1 MASIEKAQKII
12 FELLKDLEEDTLNI
26 LRNSPVALRIMRVSD
41 KRIIFANPRYM
52 DMFEVKEEDLQTLT
66 PVRVYQSPKTF
77 EALSQRL
84 NNQENIVD
92 EVLAMQT
99 LTGIPLQVMGSF
111 HHLRYMDQEVVLAW
125 FYDISAAHRAKEMAE
140 EAAKIKSDFLANM
153 SHEIRTPM
161 NGIIG
166 MTNLALKTEL
176 SPKQEDYLKKIKQAS
191 SHLLGVINDILDF
204 SKIEAGKLAIEEVKF
219 NIDDM
224 LNNVSNIINQK
235 CAEKNLELLFKI
247 TNKVPSQVIG
257 DPLRL
262 TQILINYANNAIKFT
277 DKGEIIIALDLEEEL
292 DNGFFVKFSV
302 TDTGIGLKEEQR
314 NKLFQAFQQADTSTS
329 RKYGGTGLGLSISR
343 QLAEL
348 MHGSV
353 GVESEYGKGST
364 FWFTVKLIK
373 DTSGK
378 KRVLLKKDLESKR
391 VLVVDD
397 NDAAVEIMTEML
409 KEMSMQVESANSGE
423 RALELILEA
432 DNKTPFDIIV
442 TDWHMPPGMNGI
454 ELVKSI
460 NQFKLKKPP
469 SSILFS
475 NVSQDELSNEA
486 KKQGIEHILTKPV
499 NASVLFEVILSI
511 FNLDTTTSSKI
522 DRVEVAPKSRIS
534 LEKIKGSKILV
545 AEDNL
550 LNQQIAQEL
559 LTDEGFKVT
568 IANNGKEAVDLVNN
582 EDFDVVLMDMQ
593 MPEMDGL
600 EATMKIRETFAS
612 DTLPILAMTAN
623 ASEEDRDKCLKAGMD
638 AHITKPIDPEVLM
651 SELCKWITPKDIDA
665 KVQEPPKKAQSN
677 NNSIVAIEGI
687 DIKAALRVVAG
698 KQSLLNKMLTT
709 FVADQ
714 SQATDA
720 IKDALQNKDN
730 ELAKRLAHTLK
741 GTAASIGAMQL
752 QEIAAKIEGYFTKP
766 YDDEVFNN
774 DLHFCEIELTN
785 VTKNIS
791 LALSDINK
799 DTDNNVAKPLNLES
813 VKVTVDKLSEYLENN
828 DTEANQLLDT
838 FQHDLSCLFGEEV
851 FSLIKDSIENFDYDT
866 AATMVKKNIAW

>member
-1 MASIEKAQKII
+1 MASIEKAQKLI
-12 FELLKDLEEDTLNI
+12 FELLKDIEEDTLNI
-26 LRNSPVALRIMRVSD
+26 LRNSPVALRIMRISD
-41 KRIIFANPRYM
+41 KHIIFANPRYM
-52 DMFEVKEEDLQTLT
+52 DMFEVKDEDLQTLT
-66 PVRVYQSPKTF
+66 PVRVYQEPKTF

-84 NNQENIVD
+84 SNQENIVD

-99 LTGIPLQVMGSF
+99 LSGTPLQVMGSF
-111 HHLRYMDQEVVLAW
+111 HHLRYMEQEVVLAW

-166 MTNLALKTEL
+166 MTNLAMKTEL

-224 LNNVSNIINQK
+224 LDNVSNIINQK
-235 CAEKNLELLFKI
+235 CAEKNLELLFKV
-247 TNKVPSQVIG
+247 TNKIPSQVIG
-257 DPLRL
+257 DPLRI

-277 DKGEIIIALDLEEEL
+277 DEGEVILALDLEEEL
-292 DNGFFVKFSV
+292 DDGFFVKFSV

-314 NKLFQAFQQADTSTS
+314 NKLFKSFQQADTSTS
-329 RKYGGTGLGLSISR
+329 RKYGGTGLGLSISK

-364 FWFTVKLIK
+364 FWFTAKLIK
-373 DTSGK
+373 DTSSK
-378 KRVLLKKDLESKR
+378 KRVLLKQDLETKR

-397 NDAAVEIMTEML
+397 NDAALEIMTEML
-409 KEMSMQVESANSGE
+409 KAMSMQVESANSGE
-423 RALELILEA
+423 RALELILNA
-432 DNKTPFDIIV
+432 DKKTPFDIIV

-460 NQFKLKKPP
+460 NQFKLKKTP
-469 SSILFS
+469 SNILFS

-486 KKQGIEHILTKPV
+486 EKHGIEHILTKPV

-511 FNLDTTTSSKI
+511 FNLDITTNNKI
-522 DRVEVAPKSRIS
+522 DEVEEAPKSQIS
-534 LEKIKGSKILV
+534 LEKIKGSKILL

-550 LNQQIAQEL
+550 LNQEIAQEL

-568 IANNGKEAVDLVNN
+568 IANNGKEAVNLVNDEN
-582 EDFDVVLMDMQ
+582 FDVVLMDMQ

-623 ASEEDRDKCLKAGMD
+623 AGEEDRERCLKAGMD

-651 SELCKWITPKDIDA
+651 SELCKWIAQKDVDEKLQKPTK
-665 KVQEPPKKAQSN
+665 KVQSN
-677 NNSIVAIEGI
+677 NSIGAIDGI
-687 DIKAALRVVAG
+687 DIEAALRVVAG

-720 IKDALQNKDN
+720 IKGALQNKDN

-741 GTAASIGAMQL
+741 GTSASIGAIKL
-752 QEIAAKIEGYFTKP
+752 QEIAAKIESYFTKP

-774 DLHFCEIELTN
+774 DLHLCEIELAN
-785 VTKNIS
+785 VVKNVS

-799 DTDNNVAKPLNLES
+799 DTDNNVAKSLNLES

-828 DTEANQLLDT
+828 DTEANHLLDS
-838 FQHDLSCLFGEEV
+838 FQQDLISLFGEEI

-866 AATMVKKNIAW
+866 AATTIKKNITW

>member
-1 MASIEKAQKII
+1 MASIEKAQKLI
-12 FELLKDLEEDTLNI
+12 FELLKDIEEDTLNI

-41 KRIIFANPRYM
+41 KHIIFANPRYM
-52 DMFEVKEEDLQTLT
+52 DMFEVKDEDLQTLT
-66 PVRVYQSPKTF
+66 PVRVYQDPKTF

-84 NNQENIVD
+84 SNQENIVD

-99 LTGIPLQVMGSF
+99 LTGTPLQVMGSF
-111 HHLRYMDQEVVLAW
+111 HHLRYMEQEVVLAW

-166 MTNLALKTEL
+166 MTNLAMKTEL

-224 LNNVSNIINQK
+224 LDNVSNIINQK

-247 TNKVPSQVIG
+247 TNKIPSQVIG
-257 DPLRL
+257 DPLRI

-277 DKGEIIIALDLEEEL
+277 DEGEVILALDLEEEL
-292 DNGFFVKFSV
+292 DDGFFVKFSV

-314 NKLFQAFQQADTSTS
+314 NKLFKSFQQADTSTS
-329 RKYGGTGLGLSISR
+329 RKYGGTGLGLSISK

-353 GVESEYGKGST
+353 GVESKYGKGST
-364 FWFTVKLIK
+364 FWFTAKLIK
-373 DTSGK
+373 DTSSK
-378 KRVLLKKDLESKR
+378 KRVLLKQDLETKR

-397 NDAAVEIMTEML
+397 NDAALEIMTEML
-409 KEMSMQVESANSGE
+409 KAMSMQVESANSGE
-423 RALELILEA
+423 RALELILNA
-432 DNKTPFDIIV
+432 DKKTPFDIIV

-454 ELVKSI
+454 ELVKSV
-460 NQFKLKKPP
+460 NQFKLKKTP
-469 SSILFS
+469 SNILFS

-486 KKQGIEHILTKPV
+486 EKHGIEHILTKPV

-511 FNLDTTTSSKI
+511 FNLDITTNNKI
-522 DRVEVAPKSRIS
+522 DEVEEAPKSQIS
-534 LEKIKGSKILV
+534 LEKIKGSKILL

-550 LNQQIAQEL
+550 LNQEIAQEL

-568 IANNGKEAVDLVNN
+568 IANNGKEAVNLVNDEN
-582 EDFDVVLMDMQ
+582 FDVVLMDMQ

-600 EATMKIRETFAS
+600 EATMKIREAFAS

-623 ASEEDRDKCLKAGMD
+623 AGEEDRERCLKAGMD

-651 SELCKWITPKDIDA
+651 SELCKWIAQKDVDE
-665 KVQEPPKKAQSN
+665 KLQEPTKKVQSN
-677 NNSIVAIEGI
+677 NSIGAIDGI
-687 DIKAALRVVAG
+687 DIEAALRVVAG

-720 IKDALQNKDN
+720 IKGALQNKDN

-741 GTAASIGAMQL
+741 GTSASIGAIKL

-774 DLHFCEIELTN
+774 DLHLCEIELAN
-785 VTKNIS
+785 VVKNVS

-799 DTDNNVAKPLNLES
+799 DTDNNVAKSLNLES

-828 DTEANQLLDT
+828 DTEANHLLDS
-838 FQHDLSCLFGEEV
+838 FQQDLISLFGEEI

-866 AATMVKKNIAW
+866 AATTIKKNITW

>member
-432 DNKTPFDIIV
+432 DNKMPFDIIV

-866 AATMVKKNIAW
+866 AATMVKKNISW

>member
-41 KRIIFANPRYM
+41 KQIIFANPRYIN
-52 DMFEVKEEDLQTLT
+52 MFEVKEEDLQTLT

-84 NNQENIVD
+84 SNQENIVD

-99 LTGIPLQVMGSF
+99 LTGTPLQVMGSF

-277 DKGEIIIALDLEEEL
+277 DKGEVIIALDLEEEL

-460 NQFKLKKPP
+460 NHFKLKKPP

-511 FNLDTTTSSKI
+511 FNLDTTTSGEI
-522 DRVEVAPKSRIS
+522 DRVEVAPKSQIS

-651 SELCKWITPKDIDA
+651 SELCKWITPKDIDE

-677 NNSIVAIEGI
+677 NAIVAIDGI

-785 VTKNIS
+785 VIKNIS

-866 AATMVKKNIAW
+866 AATMVKKNISW

>member
-1 MASIEKAQKII
+1 MDSIEKAHKLI
-12 FELLKDLEEDTLNI
+12 FELLKDIEEDTLNI
-26 LRNSPVALRIMRVSD
+26 LRNSPVALRIMRISD
-41 KRIIFANPRYM
+41 KHIIFANPRYM
-52 DMFEVKEEDLQTLT
+52 DMFEVKDEDLQTLT
-66 PVRVYQSPKTF
+66 PVRVYQEPKTF

-84 NNQENIVD
+84 SNQENIVD

-99 LTGIPLQVMGSF
+99 LSGTPLQVMGSF
-111 HHLRYMDQEVVLAW
+111 HHLRYMEQEVILAW

-166 MTNLALKTEL
+166 MTNLAMKTEL

-224 LNNVSNIINQK
+224 LENVSNIINQK
-235 CAEKNLELLFKI
+235 CAEKNLELLFKV
-247 TNKVPSQVIG
+247 TNKIPSQVIG
-257 DPLRL
+257 DPLRI

-277 DKGEIIIALDLEEEL
+277 DEGEVILALDLEEEL
-292 DNGFFVKFSV
+292 DDGFFVKFSV

-314 NKLFQAFQQADTSTS
+314 NKLFKSFQQADTSTS
-329 RKYGGTGLGLSISR
+329 RKYGGTGLGLSISK

-364 FWFTVKLIK
+364 FWFTAKLIK
-373 DTSGK
+373 DTSSK
-378 KRVLLKKDLESKR
+378 KRVLLKQDLETKR

-397 NDAAVEIMTEML
+397 NDAALEIMTEML
-409 KEMSMQVESANSGE
+409 KAMSMQVESANSGE
-423 RALELILEA
+423 RALELILNA
-432 DNKTPFDIIV
+432 DKKTPFDIIV

-460 NQFKLKKPP
+460 NQFKLKKTP
-469 SSILFS
+469 SNILFS

-486 KKQGIEHILTKPV
+486 EKHGIEHILTNPV
-499 NASVLFEVILSI
+499 KAYVLFEVRLSI
-511 FNLDTTTSSKI
+511 FNLDITTNNKI
-522 DRVEVAPKSRIS
+522 DEVEEAPKSQIS
-534 LEKIKGSKILV
+534 LEKIKGSKILL

-550 LNQQIAQEL
+550 LNQEIAQEL

-568 IANNGKEAVDLVNN
+568 IANNGKEAVNLVNDEN
-582 EDFDVVLMDMQ
+582 FDVVLMDMQ

-623 ASEEDRDKCLKAGMD
+623 AGEEDRERCLKAGMD

-651 SELCKWITPKDIDA
+651 SELCKWIAQKDVDE
-665 KVQEPPKKAQSN
+665 KLQEPTKKVQSN
-677 NNSIVAIEGI
+677 NSIGAIDGI
-687 DIKAALRVVAG
+687 DIEAALRVVAG

-720 IKDALQNKDN
+720 IKGALQNKDN

-741 GTAASIGAMQL
+741 GTSASIGAMKL

-774 DLHFCEIELTN
+774 DLHLCEIELAN
-785 VTKNIS
+785 VVKNVS

-799 DTDNNVAKPLNLES
+799 DTDNNVAKSLNLES

-828 DTEANQLLDT
+828 DTEANHLLDS
-838 FQHDLSCLFGEEV
+838 FQQDLISLFGEEI

-866 AATMVKKNIAW
+866 AATTIKKNITW

>member
-41 KRIIFANPRYM
+41 KQIIFANPRYM
-52 DMFEVKEEDLQTLT
+52 NMFEVKEEDLQTLT

-84 NNQENIVD
+84 SNQENIVD

-99 LTGIPLQVMGSF
+99 LTGTPLQVMGSF

-277 DKGEIIIALDLEEEL
+277 DKGEVIIALDLEEEL

-460 NQFKLKKPP
+460 NHFKLKKPP

-511 FNLDTTTSSKI
+511 FNLDTTTSGEI

-651 SELCKWITPKDIDA
+651 SELCKWITPKDINE

-677 NNSIVAIEGI
+677 NAIVAIDGI

-785 VTKNIS
+785 VIKNIS

-866 AATMVKKNIAW
+866 AATMVKKNISW

>member
-1 MASIEKAQKII
+1 MASIEKAQKLI
-12 FELLKDLEEDTLNI
+12 FELLKDIEEDTLNI
-26 LRNSPVALRIMRVSD
+26 LRNSPVALRIMRISD
-41 KRIIFANPRYM
+41 KHIIFANPRYM
-52 DMFEVKEEDLQTLT
+52 DMFEVKDEDLQTLT
-66 PVRVYQSPKTF
+66 PVRVYQDPKTF

-84 NNQENIVD
+84 SNQENIVD

-99 LTGIPLQVMGSF
+99 LSGTPLQVMGSF
-111 HHLRYMDQEVVLAW
+111 HHLRYMEQEVVLAW

-166 MTNLALKTEL
+166 MTNLAMKTEL

-224 LNNVSNIINQK
+224 LDNVSNIINQK
-235 CAEKNLELLFKI
+235 CAEKNLELLFKV
-247 TNKVPSQVIG
+247 TNKIPSQVIG
-257 DPLRL
+257 DPLRI

-277 DKGEIIIALDLEEEL
+277 DEGEVILALDLEEEL
-292 DNGFFVKFSV
+292 DDGFFVKFSV

-314 NKLFQAFQQADTSTS
+314 NKLFKSFQQADTSTS
-329 RKYGGTGLGLSISR
+329 RKYGGTGLGLSISK

-364 FWFTVKLIK
+364 FWFTAKLIK
-373 DTSGK
+373 DTSSK
-378 KRVLLKKDLESKR
+378 KRVLLKQDLETKR

-397 NDAAVEIMTEML
+397 NDAALESMTEML
-409 KEMSMQVESANSGE
+409 KAMSMQVESANSGE
-423 RALELILEA
+423 RALELILNA
-432 DNKTPFDIIV
+432 DKKTPFDIIV

-460 NQFKLKKPP
+460 NQFKLKKTP
-469 SSILFS
+469 SNILFS

-486 KKQGIEHILTKPV
+486 EKHGIEHILTKPV

-511 FNLDTTTSSKI
+511 FNLDITTNNKI
-522 DRVEVAPKSRIS
+522 DEVEEAPKSQIS
-534 LEKIKGSKILV
+534 LEKIKGSKILL

-550 LNQQIAQEL
+550 LNQEIAQEL

-568 IANNGKEAVDLVNN
+568 IANNGKEAVNLVNDEN
-582 EDFDVVLMDMQ
+582 FDVVLMDMQ

-623 ASEEDRDKCLKAGMD
+623 AGEEDRERCLKAGMD

-651 SELCKWITPKDIDA
+651 SELCKWIAQKDVDEKLQKPTK
-665 KVQEPPKKAQSN
+665 KVQSN
-677 NNSIVAIEGI
+677 NSIGAIDGI
-687 DIKAALRVVAG
+687 DIEAALRVVAG

-720 IKDALQNKDN
+720 IKGALQNKDN

-741 GTAASIGAMQL
+741 GTSASIGAIKL
-752 QEIAAKIEGYFTKP
+752 QEIAAKIESYFTKP

-774 DLHFCEIELTN
+774 DLHLCEIELAN
-785 VTKNIS
+785 VVKNVS

-799 DTDNNVAKPLNLES
+799 DTDNNVAKSLNLES

-828 DTEANQLLDT
+828 DTEANHLLDS
-838 FQHDLSCLFGEEV
+838 FQQDLISLFGEEI

-866 AATMVKKNIAW
+866 AATTIKKNITW

>member
-1 MASIEKAQKII
+1 MPSIEQAQKVI

-41 KRIIFANPRYM
+41 KQIIFANPRYM
-52 DMFEVKEEDLQTLT
+52 NMFEVKEEDLQTLT

-84 NNQENIVD
+84 SNQENIVD

-99 LTGIPLQVMGSF
+99 LTGTPLQVMGSF

-277 DKGEIIIALDLEEEL
+277 DKGEVIIALDLEEEL
-292 DNGFFVKFSV
+292 DNGFLVKFSV

-460 NQFKLKKPP
+460 NHFKLKKPP

-511 FNLDTTTSSKI
+511 FNLDTTTSGEI

-612 DTLPILAMTAN
+612 DTLPILAMTEN

-651 SELCKWITPKDIDA
+651 SELCKWITPKDIDE

-677 NNSIVAIEGI
+677 NAIVAIDGI

-785 VTKNIS
+785 VIKNIS

-866 AATMVKKNIAW
+866 AATMVKKNISW

>member
-1 MASIEKAQKII
+1 MASIEKAQKLI
-12 FELLKDLEEDTLNI
+12 FELLKDIEEDTLNI
-26 LRNSPVALRIMRVSD
+26 LRNSPVALRIMRISD
-41 KRIIFANPRYM
+41 KHIIFANPRYM
-52 DMFEVKEEDLQTLT
+52 DMFEVKDEDLQTLT
-66 PVRVYQSPKTF
+66 PVRVYQDPKTF

-84 NNQENIVD
+84 SNQENIVD

-99 LTGIPLQVMGSF
+99 LSGTPLQVMGSF
-111 HHLRYMDQEVVLAW
+111 HHLRYMEQEVVLAW

-166 MTNLALKTEL
+166 MTNLAMKTEL

-224 LNNVSNIINQK
+224 LDNVSNIINQK
-235 CAEKNLELLFKI
+235 CAEKNLELLFKV
-247 TNKVPSQVIG
+247 TNKIPSQVIG
-257 DPLRL
+257 DPLRI

-277 DKGEIIIALDLEEEL
+277 DEGEVILALDLEEEL
-292 DNGFFVKFSV
+292 DDGFFVKFSV

-314 NKLFQAFQQADTSTS
+314 NKLFKSFQQADTSTS
-329 RKYGGTGLGLSISR
+329 RKYGGTGLGLSISK

-364 FWFTVKLIK
+364 FWFTAKLIK
-373 DTSGK
+373 DTSSK
-378 KRVLLKKDLESKR
+378 KRVLLKQDLETKR

-397 NDAAVEIMTEML
+397 NDAALEIMTEML
-409 KEMSMQVESANSGE
+409 KAMSMQVESANSGE
-423 RALELILEA
+423 RALELILNA
-432 DNKTPFDIIV
+432 DKKTPFDIIV

-460 NQFKLKKPP
+460 NQFKLKKTP
-469 SSILFS
+469 SNILFS

-486 KKQGIEHILTKPV
+486 EKHGIEHILTKPV

-511 FNLDTTTSSKI
+511 FNLDITTNNKV
-522 DRVEVAPKSRIS
+522 DEVEEAPKSQIS
-534 LEKIKGSKILV
+534 LEKIKGSKILL

-550 LNQQIAQEL
+550 LNQEIAQEL

-568 IANNGKEAVDLVNN
+568 IANNGKEAVNLVNDEN
-582 EDFDVVLMDMQ
+582 FDVVLMDMQ

-623 ASEEDRDKCLKAGMD
+623 AGEEDRERCLKAGMD

-651 SELCKWITPKDIDA
+651 SELCKWIAQKDVDE
-665 KVQEPPKKAQSN
+665 KLQEPTKKVQSN
-677 NNSIVAIEGI
+677 NSIGAIDGI
-687 DIKAALRVVAG
+687 DIEAALRVVAG

-720 IKDALQNKDN
+720 IKGALQNKDN

-741 GTAASIGAMQL
+741 GTSASIGAIKL
-752 QEIAAKIEGYFTKP
+752 QEIAAKIESYFTKP

-774 DLHFCEIELTN
+774 DLHLCEIELAN
-785 VTKNIS
+785 VVKNVS

-799 DTDNNVAKPLNLES
+799 DTDNNVAKSLNLES

-828 DTEANQLLDT
+828 DTEANHLLDS
-838 FQHDLSCLFGEEV
+838 FQQDLISLFGEEI

-866 AATMVKKNIAW
+866 AATTIKKNITW

>member
-41 KRIIFANPRYM
+41 KQIIFANPRYM
-52 DMFEVKEEDLQTLT
+52 NMFEVKEEDLKTLT

-84 NNQENIVD
+84 SNQENIVD

-99 LTGIPLQVMGSF
+99 LTGTPLQVMGSF

-277 DKGEIIIALDLEEEL
+277 DKGEVIIALDLEEEL

-460 NQFKLKKPP
+460 NHFKLKKPP

-511 FNLDTTTSSKI
+511 FNLDTTTSGEI

-651 SELCKWITPKDIDA
+651 SELCKWITPKDIDE

-677 NNSIVAIEGI
+677 NAIVAIDGI

-785 VTKNIS
+785 VIKNIS

-866 AATMVKKNIAW
+866 AATMVKKNISW

>member
-1 MASIEKAQKII
+1 MPSIEQAQKVI

-41 KRIIFANPRYM
+41 KQIIFANPRYM
-52 DMFEVKEEDLQTLT
+52 NMFEVKEEDLQTLT

-84 NNQENIVD
+84 SNQENIVD

-99 LTGIPLQVMGSF
+99 LTGTPLQVMGSF

-277 DKGEIIIALDLEEEL
+277 DKGEVIIALDLEEEL

-460 NQFKLKKPP
+460 NHFKLKKPP

-511 FNLDTTTSSKI
+511 FNLDTTTSGEI
-522 DRVEVAPKSRIS
+522 DRVEVAPKSQIS

-651 SELCKWITPKDIDA
+651 SELCKWITPKDIDE

-677 NNSIVAIEGI
+677 NAIVAIDGI

-785 VTKNIS
+785 VIKNIS

-866 AATMVKKNIAW
+866 AATMVKKNISW

>member
-1 MASIEKAQKII
+1 MASIEKAQKLI
-12 FELLKDLEEDTLNI
+12 FELLKDIEEDTLNI
-26 LRNSPVALRIMRVSD
+26 LRNSPVALRIMRISD
-41 KRIIFANPRYM
+41 KHIIFANPRYM
-52 DMFEVKEEDLQTLT
+52 DMFEVKDEDLQTLT
-66 PVRVYQSPKTF
+66 PVRVYQDPKTF

-84 NNQENIVD
+84 SNQENIVD

-99 LTGIPLQVMGSF
+99 LSGTPLQVMGSF
-111 HHLRYMDQEVVLAW
+111 HHLRYMEQEVVLAW

-166 MTNLALKTEL
+166 MTNLAMKTEL

-224 LNNVSNIINQK
+224 LDNVSNIINQK
-235 CAEKNLELLFKI
+235 CAEKNLELLFKV
-247 TNKVPSQVIG
+247 TNKIPSQVIG
-257 DPLRL
+257 DPLRI

-277 DKGEIIIALDLEEEL
+277 DEGEVILALDLEEEL
-292 DNGFFVKFSV
+292 DDGFFVKFSV

-314 NKLFQAFQQADTSTS
+314 NKLFKSFQQADTSTS
-329 RKYGGTGLGLSISR
+329 RKYGGTGLGLSISK

-364 FWFTVKLIK
+364 FWFTAKLIK
-373 DTSGK
+373 DTSSK
-378 KRVLLKKDLESKR
+378 KRVLLKQDLETKR

-397 NDAAVEIMTEML
+397 NDAALEIMTEML
-409 KEMSMQVESANSGE
+409 KAMSMQVESANSGE
-423 RALELILEA
+423 RALELILNA
-432 DNKTPFDIIV
+432 DKKTPFDIIV

-454 ELVKSI
+454 ELVKSV
-460 NQFKLKKPP
+460 NQFKLKKTP
-469 SSILFS
+469 SNILFS

-486 KKQGIEHILTKPV
+486 EKHGIEHILTKPV

-511 FNLDTTTSSKI
+511 FNLDITTNNKI
-522 DRVEVAPKSRIS
+522 DEVEEAPKSQIS
-534 LEKIKGSKILV
+534 LEKIKGSKILL

-550 LNQQIAQEL
+550 LNQEIAQEL

-568 IANNGKEAVDLVNN
+568 IANNGKEAVNLVNDEN
-582 EDFDVVLMDMQ
+582 FDVVLMDMQ

-623 ASEEDRDKCLKAGMD
+623 AGEEDRERCLKAGMD

-651 SELCKWITPKDIDA
+651 SELCKWIAQKDVDEKLQKPTK
-665 KVQEPPKKAQSN
+665 KVQSN
-677 NNSIVAIEGI
+677 NSIGAIDGI
-687 DIKAALRVVAG
+687 DIEAALRVVAG

-720 IKDALQNKDN
+720 IKGALQYKDN

-741 GTAASIGAMQL
+741 GTSASIGAMKL

-774 DLHFCEIELTN
+774 DLHLCETELAN
-785 VTKNIS
+785 VVKNVS

-799 DTDNNVAKPLNLES
+799 DTDNNVAKSLNLES

-828 DTEANQLLDT
+828 DTEANHLLDS
-838 FQHDLSCLFGEEV
+838 FQQDLISLFGEEI

-866 AATMVKKNIAW
+866 AATTIKKNITW

>member
-41 KRIIFANPRYM
+41 KQIIFANPRYM
-52 DMFEVKEEDLQTLT
+52 NMFEVKEEDLQTLT

-84 NNQENIVD
+84 SNQENIVD

-99 LTGIPLQVMGSF
+99 LTGTPLQVMGSF

-277 DKGEIIIALDLEEEL
+277 DKGEVIIALDLEEEL

-460 NQFKLKKPP
+460 NHFKLKKPP

-511 FNLDTTTSSKI
+511 FNLDTTTSGEI

-651 SELCKWITPKDIDA
+651 SELCKWITPKDIDE

-677 NNSIVAIEGI
+677 NAIVAIDGI

-741 GTAASIGAMQL
+741 GTAASIGAIQL

-785 VTKNIS
+785 VIKNIS

-866 AATMVKKNIAW
+866 AATMVKKNISW

>member
-41 KRIIFANPRYM
+41 KQIIFANPRYM
-52 DMFEVKEEDLQTLT
+52 NMFEVKEEDLQTLT

-84 NNQENIVD
+84 SNQENIVD

-99 LTGIPLQVMGSF
+99 LTGTPLQVMGSF

-277 DKGEIIIALDLEEEL
+277 DKGEVIIALDLEEEL

-460 NQFKLKKPP
+460 NHFKLKKPP

-511 FNLDTTTSSKI
+511 FNLDTTTSGEI

-651 SELCKWITPKDIDA
+651 SELCKWITPKDIDE

-677 NNSIVAIEGI
+677 NAIVAIDGI

-785 VTKNIS
+785 VIKNIS

-866 AATMVKKNIAW
+866 AATMVKKNISW

>member
-41 KRIIFANPRYM
+41 KHIIFANPRYM
-52 DMFEVKEEDLQTLT
+52 NMFEVKEEDLQTLT

-84 NNQENIVD
+84 SNQENIVD

-99 LTGIPLQVMGSF
+99 LTGTPLQVMGSF

-277 DKGEIIIALDLEEEL
+277 DKGEVIIALDLEEEL

-460 NQFKLKKPP
+460 NHFKLKKPP

-511 FNLDTTTSSKI
+511 FNLDTTTSGEI

-651 SELCKWITPKDIDA
+651 SELCKWITPKDIDE

-677 NNSIVAIEGI
+677 NAIVAIDGI

-785 VTKNIS
+785 VIKNIS

-866 AATMVKKNIAW
+866 AATMVKKNISW

>member
-1 MASIEKAQKII
+1 MASIEKAQKLI
-12 FELLKDLEEDTLNI
+12 FELLKDIEEDTLNI
-26 LRNSPVALRIMRVSD
+26 LRNSPVALRIMRISD
-41 KRIIFANPRYM
+41 KHIIFANPRYM
-52 DMFEVKEEDLQTLT
+52 DMFEVKDEDLQTLT
-66 PVRVYQSPKTF
+66 PVRVYQDPKTF

-84 NNQENIVD
+84 SNQENIVD

-99 LTGIPLQVMGSF
+99 LSGTPLQVMGSF
-111 HHLRYMDQEVVLAW
+111 HHLRYMEQEVVLAW

-166 MTNLALKTEL
+166 MTNLAMKTEL

-224 LNNVSNIINQK
+224 LENVSNIINQK
-235 CAEKNLELLFKI
+235 CAEKNLELLFKV
-247 TNKVPSQVIG
+247 TNKIPSQVIG
-257 DPLRL
+257 DPLRI

-277 DKGEIIIALDLEEEL
+277 DEGEVILALDLEEEL
-292 DNGFFVKFSV
+292 DDGFFVKFSV

-314 NKLFQAFQQADTSTS
+314 NKLFKSFQQADTSTS
-329 RKYGGTGLGLSISR
+329 RKYGGTGLGLSISK

-364 FWFTVKLIK
+364 FWLTAKLIK
-373 DTSGK
+373 DTSSK
-378 KRVLLKKDLESKR
+378 KRALLKKDLETKR

-397 NDAAVEIMTEML
+397 NDAALEIMTEML
-409 KEMSMQVESANSGE
+409 KAMSMQVESANSGE
-423 RALELILEA
+423 RALELILNA
-432 DNKTPFDIIV
+432 DKKTPFDIIV

-454 ELVKSI
+454 ELIKSV
-460 NQFKLKKPP
+460 NQFKLKKTP
-469 SSILFS
+469 SNILFS

-486 KKQGIEHILTKPV
+486 EKHGIEHILTKPV

-511 FNLDTTTSSKI
+511 FNLDITTNNKI
-522 DRVEVAPKSRIS
+522 DEVEEAPKSQIS
-534 LEKIKGSKILV
+534 LEKIKGSKILL

-550 LNQQIAQEL
+550 LNQEIAQEL

-568 IANNGKEAVDLVNN
+568 IANNGKEAVNLVNDEN
-582 EDFDVVLMDMQ
+582 FDVVLMDMQ

-623 ASEEDRDKCLKAGMD
+623 AGEEDRERCLKAGMD

-651 SELCKWITPKDIDA
+651 SELCKWIAQKDVDE
-665 KVQEPPKKAQSN
+665 KLQEPTKKVQSN
-677 NNSIVAIEGI
+677 NSIGAIDGI
-687 DIKAALRVVAG
+687 DIEAALRVVAG

-720 IKDALQNKDN
+720 IKGALQNKDN

-741 GTAASIGAMQL
+741 GTSASIGAMKL

-774 DLHFCEIELTN
+774 DLHLCEIELAN
-785 VTKNIS
+785 VVKNVS

-799 DTDNNVAKPLNLES
+799 DTDNNVAKSLNLES

-828 DTEANQLLDT
+828 DTEANHLLDS
-838 FQHDLSCLFGEEV
+838 FQQDLISLFGEEI

-866 AATMVKKNIAW
+866 AATTIKKNITW

>member
-1 MASIEKAQKII
+1 MPSIEQAQKVI

-41 KRIIFANPRYM
+41 KQIIFANPRYM
-52 DMFEVKEEDLQTLT
+52 NMFEVKEEDLQTLT

-84 NNQENIVD
+84 SNQENIVD

-99 LTGIPLQVMGSF
+99 LTGTPLQVMGSF

-277 DKGEIIIALDLEEEL
+277 DKGEVIIALDLEEEL

-348 MHGSV
+348 MHGNV

-432 DNKTPFDIIV
+432 DKKTPFDIVV

-454 ELVKSI
+454 ELIKSVH
-460 NQFKLKKPP
+460 QFKLKIPP

-511 FNLDTTTSSKI
+511 FNLDTTTSSKV
-522 DRVEVAPKSRIS
+522 DKVEEAPKSLIS
-534 LEKIKGSKILV
+534 LEKIKGSKILL

-550 LNQQIAQEL
+550 LNQEIAQEL

-651 SELCKWITPKDIDA
+651 SELCKWITPKDIDE

-677 NNSIVAIEGI
+677 NAIVAIDGI

-785 VTKNIS
+785 VIKNIS

-866 AATMVKKNIAW
+866 AATMVKKNISW

>member
-1 MASIEKAQKII
+1 MPSIEQAQKVI

-41 KRIIFANPRYM
+41 KHIIFANPRYM
-52 DMFEVKEEDLQTLT
+52 NMFEVKEEDLQTLT

-84 NNQENIVD
+84 SNQENIVD

-99 LTGIPLQVMGSF
+99 LTGTPLQVMGSF

-277 DKGEIIIALDLEEEL
+277 DKGEVIIALDLEEEL

-460 NQFKLKKPP
+460 NHFKLKKPP

-511 FNLDTTTSSKI
+511 FNLDTTTSGEI

-651 SELCKWITPKDIDA
+651 SELCKWITPKDIDE

-677 NNSIVAIEGI
+677 NAIVAIDGI

-785 VTKNIS
+785 VIKNIS

-866 AATMVKKNIAW
+866 AATMVKKNISW

>member
-1 MASIEKAQKII
+1 MASIEKAQKLI
-12 FELLKDLEEDTLNI
+12 FELLKDIEEDTLNI
-26 LRNSPVALRIMRVSD
+26 LRNSPVALRIMRISD
-41 KRIIFANPRYM
+41 KHIIFANPRYM
-52 DMFEVKEEDLQTLT
+52 DMFEVKDEDLQTLT
-66 PVRVYQSPKTF
+66 PVRVYQDPKTF

-84 NNQENIVD
+84 SNQENIVD

-99 LTGIPLQVMGSF
+99 LSGTPLQVMGSF
-111 HHLRYMDQEVVLAW
+111 HHLRYMEQEVVLAW

-166 MTNLALKTEL
+166 MTNLAMKTEL

-224 LNNVSNIINQK
+224 LENVSNIINQK
-235 CAEKNLELLFKI
+235 CAEKNLELLFKV
-247 TNKVPSQVIG
+247 TNKIPSQVIG
-257 DPLRL
+257 DPLRI

-277 DKGEIIIALDLEEEL
+277 DEGEVILALDLEEEL
-292 DNGFFVKFSV
+292 DDGFFVKFSV

-314 NKLFQAFQQADTSTS
+314 NKLFKSFQQADTSTS
-329 RKYGGTGLGLSISR
+329 RKYGGTGLGLSISK

-364 FWFTVKLIK
+364 FWFTAKLIK
-373 DTSGK
+373 DTSSK
-378 KRVLLKKDLESKR
+378 KRVLFKQDLETKR

-397 NDAAVEIMTEML
+397 NDAALEIMTEML
-409 KEMSMQVESANSGE
+409 KAMSMQVESANSGE
-423 RALELILEA
+423 RALELILNA
-432 DNKTPFDIIV
+432 DKKTPFDIIV

-454 ELVKSI
+454 ELIKSV
-460 NQFKLKKPP
+460 NQFKLKKTP
-469 SSILFS
+469 SNILFS

-486 KKQGIEHILTKPV
+486 EKHGIEHILTKPV

-511 FNLDTTTSSKI
+511 FNLDITTNNKI
-522 DRVEVAPKSRIS
+522 DEVEEAPKSQIS
-534 LEKIKGSKILV
+534 LEKIKGSKILL

-550 LNQQIAQEL
+550 LNQEIAQEL

-568 IANNGKEAVDLVNN
+568 IANNGKEAVNLVNDEN
-582 EDFDVVLMDMQ
+582 FDVVLMDMQ

-623 ASEEDRDKCLKAGMD
+623 AGEEDRERCLKAGMD

-651 SELCKWITPKDIDA
+651 SELCKWIAQKDVDE
-665 KVQEPPKKAQSN
+665 KLQEPTKKVQSN
-677 NNSIVAIEGI
+677 NSIGAIDGI
-687 DIKAALRVVAG
+687 DIEAALRVVAG

-720 IKDALQNKDN
+720 IKGALQNKDN

-741 GTAASIGAMQL
+741 GTSASIGAIQL
-752 QEIAAKIEGYFTKP
+752 QEIAAKIESYFTKP
-766 YDDEVFNN
+766 YDDEVFKN
-774 DLHFCEIELTN
+774 DLHLCEIELAN
-785 VTKNIS
+785 VVKNVS

-799 DTDNNVAKPLNLES
+799 DTDNNVAKSLNLES

-828 DTEANQLLDT
+828 DTEANHLLDS
-838 FQHDLSCLFGEEV
+838 FQQDLISLFGEEI

-866 AATMVKKNIAW
+866 AATTIKKNITW

>member
-1 MASIEKAQKII
+1 
-12 FELLKDLEEDTLNI
+12 
-26 LRNSPVALRIMRVSD
+26 
-41 KRIIFANPRYM
+41 
-52 DMFEVKEEDLQTLT
+52 
-66 PVRVYQSPKTF
+66 
-77 EALSQRL
+77 
-84 NNQENIVD
+84 
-92 EVLAMQT
+92 
-99 LTGIPLQVMGSF
+99 
-111 HHLRYMDQEVVLAW
+111 
-125 FYDISAAHRAKEMAE
+125 
-140 EAAKIKSDFLANM
+140 
-153 SHEIRTPM
+153 
-161 NGIIG
+161 
-166 MTNLALKTEL
+166 
-176 SPKQEDYLKKIKQAS
+176 
-191 SHLLGVINDILDF
+191 
-204 SKIEAGKLAIEEVKF
+204 
-219 NIDDM
+219 
-224 LNNVSNIINQK
+224 
-235 CAEKNLELLFKI
+235 
-247 TNKVPSQVIG
+247 
-257 DPLRL
+257 
-262 TQILINYANNAIKFT
+262 
-277 DKGEIIIALDLEEEL
+277 
-292 DNGFFVKFSV
+292 
-302 TDTGIGLKEEQR
+302 
-314 NKLFQAFQQADTSTS
+314 
-329 RKYGGTGLGLSISR
+329 
-343 QLAEL
+343 
-348 MHGSV
+348 
-353 GVESEYGKGST
+353 
-364 FWFTVKLIK
+364 
-373 DTSGK
+373 
-378 KRVLLKKDLESKR
+378 
-391 VLVVDD
+391 
-397 NDAAVEIMTEML
+397 MTEML

-460 NQFKLKKPP
+460 NHFKLKKPP

-511 FNLDTTTSSKI
+511 FNLDTTTSGEI

-651 SELCKWITPKDIDA
+651 SELCKWITPKDIDE

-677 NNSIVAIEGI
+677 NAIVAIDGI

-785 VTKNIS
+785 VIKNIS

-866 AATMVKKNIAW
+866 AATMVKKNISW

>member
-1 MASIEKAQKII
+1 MASIEKAQKLI
-12 FELLKDLEEDTLNI
+12 FELLKDIEEDTLNI
-26 LRNSPVALRIMRVSD
+26 LRNSPVALRIMRISD
-41 KRIIFANPRYM
+41 KHIIFANPRYM
-52 DMFEVKEEDLQTLT
+52 DMFEVKDEDLQTLT
-66 PVRVYQSPKTF
+66 PVRVYQDPKTF

-84 NNQENIVD
+84 SNQENIVD

-99 LTGIPLQVMGSF
+99 LSGTPLQVMGSF
-111 HHLRYMDQEVVLAW
+111 HHLRYMEQEVVLAW

-166 MTNLALKTEL
+166 MTNLAMKTEL

-224 LNNVSNIINQK
+224 LDNVSNIINQK
-235 CAEKNLELLFKI
+235 CAEKNLELLFKV
-247 TNKVPSQVIG
+247 TNKIPSQVIG
-257 DPLRL
+257 DPLRI

-277 DKGEIIIALDLEEEL
+277 DEGEVILALDLEEEL
-292 DNGFFVKFSV
+292 DDGFFVKFSV

-314 NKLFQAFQQADTSTS
+314 NKLFKSFQQADTSTS
-329 RKYGGTGLGLSISR
+329 RKYGGTGLGLSISK

-364 FWFTVKLIK
+364 FWFTAKLIK
-373 DTSGK
+373 DTSSK
-378 KRVLLKKDLESKR
+378 KRVLLKQDLETKR

-397 NDAAVEIMTEML
+397 NDAALEIMTEML
-409 KEMSMQVESANSGE
+409 KAMSMKVESANSGE
-423 RALELILEA
+423 RALELILNA
-432 DNKTPFDIIV
+432 DKKTPFDIIV

-460 NQFKLKKPP
+460 NQFKLKKTP
-469 SSILFS
+469 SNILFS

-486 KKQGIEHILTKPV
+486 EKHGIEHILTKPV

-511 FNLDTTTSSKI
+511 FNLDITTNNNI
-522 DRVEVAPKSRIS
+522 DEVEEAPKSQIS
-534 LEKIKGSKILV
+534 LEKIKGSKILL

-550 LNQQIAQEL
+550 LNQEIAQEL

-568 IANNGKEAVDLVNN
+568 IANNGKEAVNLVNDEN
-582 EDFDVVLMDMQ
+582 FDVVLMDMQ

-623 ASEEDRDKCLKAGMD
+623 AGEEDRERCLKAGMD

-651 SELCKWITPKDIDA
+651 SELCKWIAQKDVDE
-665 KVQEPPKKAQSN
+665 KLQEPTKKVQSN
-677 NNSIVAIEGI
+677 NSIGAIDGI
-687 DIKAALRVVAG
+687 DIEAALRVVAG

-720 IKDALQNKDN
+720 IKGALQNKDN

-741 GTAASIGAMQL
+741 GTSASIGAMKL

-774 DLHFCEIELTN
+774 DLHLCEIELAN
-785 VTKNIS
+785 VVKNVS

-799 DTDNNVAKPLNLES
+799 DTDNNVAKSLNLES

-828 DTEANQLLDT
+828 DTEANHLLDS
-838 FQHDLSCLFGEEV
+838 FQQDLISLFGEEI

-866 AATMVKKNIAW
+866 AATTIKKNITW

>member
-1 MASIEKAQKII
+1 MASIEKAQKLI
-12 FELLKDLEEDTLNI
+12 FELLKDIEEDTLNI

-41 KRIIFANPRYM
+41 KHIIFANPRYM
-52 DMFEVKEEDLQTLT
+52 DMFEVKDEDLQTLT
-66 PVRVYQSPKTF
+66 PVRVYQDPKTF

-84 NNQENIVD
+84 SNQENIVD

-99 LTGIPLQVMGSF
+99 LSGTPLQVMGSF
-111 HHLRYMDQEVVLAW
+111 HHLRYMEQEVVLAW

-166 MTNLALKTEL
+166 MTNLAMKTEL

-224 LNNVSNIINQK
+224 LDNVSNIINQK
-235 CAEKNLELLFKI
+235 CAEKNLELLFKV
-247 TNKVPSQVIG
+247 TNKIPSQVIG
-257 DPLRL
+257 DPLRI

-277 DKGEIIIALDLEEEL
+277 DEGEVILALDLEEEL
-292 DNGFFVKFSV
+292 DDGFFVKFSV

-314 NKLFQAFQQADTSTS
+314 NKLFKSFQQADTSTS
-329 RKYGGTGLGLSISR
+329 RKYGGTGLGLSISK

-353 GVESEYGKGST
+353 GVESKYGKGST
-364 FWFTVKLIK
+364 FWFTAKLIK
-373 DTSGK
+373 DTSSK
-378 KRVLLKKDLESKR
+378 KRVLLKQDLETKR

-397 NDAAVEIMTEML
+397 NDAALEIMTEML
-409 KEMSMQVESANSGE
+409 KAMSMQVESANSGE
-423 RALELILEA
+423 RALELILNA
-432 DNKTPFDIIV
+432 DKKTPFDIIV

-454 ELVKSI
+454 ELIKSV
-460 NQFKLKKPP
+460 NQFKLKKTP
-469 SSILFS
+469 SNILFS

-486 KKQGIEHILTKPV
+486 EKHGIEHILTKPV

-511 FNLDTTTSSKI
+511 FNLDITTNNKI
-522 DRVEVAPKSRIS
+522 DEVEEAPKSQIS
-534 LEKIKGSKILV
+534 LEKIKGSKILL

-550 LNQQIAQEL
+550 LNQEIAQEL

-568 IANNGKEAVDLVNN
+568 IANNGKEAVNLVNDEN
-582 EDFDVVLMDMQ
+582 FDVVLMDMQ

-623 ASEEDRDKCLKAGMD
+623 AGEEDRERCLKAGMD

-651 SELCKWITPKDIDA
+651 SELCKWIAQKDVDE
-665 KVQEPPKKAQSN
+665 KLQEPIKKVQSN
-677 NNSIVAIEGI
+677 NSIGAIDGI
-687 DIKAALRVVAG
+687 DIEAALRVVAG

-720 IKDALQNKDN
+720 IKGALQNKDN

-741 GTAASIGAMQL
+741 GTSASIGAIKL
-752 QEIAAKIEGYFTKP
+752 QEIAAKIESYFTKP

-774 DLHFCEIELTN
+774 DLHLCEIELAN
-785 VTKNIS
+785 VVKNVS

-799 DTDNNVAKPLNLES
+799 DTDNNVAKSLNLES

-828 DTEANQLLDT
+828 DTEANHLLDS
-838 FQHDLSCLFGEEV
+838 FQQDLISLFGEEI

-866 AATMVKKNIAW
+866 AATTIKKNITW

>member
-1 MASIEKAQKII
+1 MASIEKAQKLI
-12 FELLKDLEEDTLNI
+12 FELLKDIEEDTLNI
-26 LRNSPVALRIMRVSD
+26 LRNSPVALRIMRISD
-41 KRIIFANPRYM
+41 KHIIFANPRYM
-52 DMFEVKEEDLQTLT
+52 DMFEVKDEDLQTLT
-66 PVRVYQSPKTF
+66 PVRVYQDPKTF

-84 NNQENIVD
+84 SNQENIVD

-99 LTGIPLQVMGSF
+99 LSGTPLQVMGSF
-111 HHLRYMDQEVVLAW
+111 HHLRYMEQEVILAW

-166 MTNLALKTEL
+166 MTNLAMKTEL

-224 LNNVSNIINQK
+224 LDNVSNIINQK
-235 CAEKNLELLFKI
+235 CAEKNLELLFKV
-247 TNKVPSQVIG
+247 TNKIPSQVIG
-257 DPLRL
+257 DPLRI

-277 DKGEIIIALDLEEEL
+277 DEGEVILALDLEEEL
-292 DNGFFVKFSV
+292 DDGFFVKFSV

-314 NKLFQAFQQADTSTS
+314 NKLFKSFQQADTSTS
-329 RKYGGTGLGLSISR
+329 RKYGGTGLGLSISK

-364 FWFTVKLIK
+364 FWFTAKLIK
-373 DTSGK
+373 DTSSK
-378 KRVLLKKDLESKR
+378 KRVLLKQDLETKR

-397 NDAAVEIMTEML
+397 NDAALEIMTEML
-409 KEMSMQVESANSGE
+409 KAMSMQVESANSGE
-423 RALELILEA
+423 RALELILNA
-432 DNKTPFDIIV
+432 DKKTPFDIIV

-454 ELVKSI
+454 ELIKSV
-460 NQFKLKKPP
+460 NQFKLKKTP
-469 SSILFS
+469 SNILFS
-475 NVSQDELSNEA
+475 NVSQDELLNEA
-486 KKQGIEHILTKPV
+486 EKHGIEHILTKPV

-511 FNLDTTTSSKI
+511 FNLDITTNNKI
-522 DRVEVAPKSRIS
+522 DEVEEAPKSLIS
-534 LEKIKGSKILV
+534 LEKIKGSKILL

-550 LNQQIAQEL
+550 LNQEIAQEL

-568 IANNGKEAVDLVNN
+568 IANNGKEAVNLVNDEN
-582 EDFDVVLMDMQ
+582 FDVVLMDMQ

-623 ASEEDRDKCLKAGMD
+623 AGEEDRERCLKAGMD

-651 SELCKWITPKDIDA
+651 SELCKWIAQKDVDE
-665 KVQEPPKKAQSN
+665 KLQEPTKKVQSN
-677 NNSIVAIEGI
+677 NSIGAIDGI
-687 DIKAALRVVAG
+687 DIEAALRVVAG

-720 IKDALQNKDN
+720 IKGALQNKDN

-741 GTAASIGAMQL
+741 GTSASIGAMKL

-774 DLHFCEIELTN
+774 DLHLCEIELAN
-785 VTKNIS
+785 VVKNVS

-799 DTDNNVAKPLNLES
+799 DTDNNVAKSLNLES

-828 DTEANQLLDT
+828 DTEANHLLDS
-838 FQHDLSCLFGEEV
+838 FQQDLISLFGEEI

-866 AATMVKKNIAW
+866 AATTIKKNITW

>member
-1 MASIEKAQKII
+1 MPSIEQAQKII
-12 FELLKDLEEDTLNI
+12 FEILKDFEDDTLNI
-26 LRNSPVALRIMRVSD
+26 LKNSPVALRIMRTTD
-41 KRIIFANPRYM
+41 KHIIFANPRYM
-52 DMFEVKEEDLQTLT
+52 DMFEVKDKDLQTLT
-66 PVRVYQSPKTF
+66 PMRVYRHTKDF
-77 EALSQRL
+77 EALSKRL
-84 NNQENIVD
+84 EKQENIID
-92 EVLAMQT
+92 EVLAMKT
-99 LTGIPLQVMGSF
+99 LSDKPLQVMGSF
-111 HHLRYMDQEVVLAW
+111 HHLRYLDQDVVLAW
-125 FYDISAAHRAKEMAE
+125 FYDITAAHRAKETAE
-140 EAAKIKSDFLANM
+140 EAAKVKSDFLANM

-224 LNNVSNIINQK
+224 LDNVSNIINQK

-277 DKGEIIIALDLEEEL
+277 DEGEVIITLDLKEEL
-292 DNGFFVKFSV
+292 DDGFFVKFSV
-302 TDTGIGLKEEQR
+302 IDTGIGLKEEQR
-314 NKLFQAFQQADTSTS
+314 NKLFQSFQQADTSTS
-329 RKYGGTGLGLSISR
+329 RKYGGTGLGLSISK

-348 MHGSV
+348 MHGNV

-364 FWFTVKLIK
+364 FWFTAKLIK
-373 DTSGK
+373 DNSSK

-397 NDAAVEIMTEML
+397 NDAALEIMTEML

-432 DNKTPFDIIV
+432 DKKTPFDIVV

-454 ELVKSI
+454 ELIKSVH
-460 NQFKLKKPP
+460 QFKLKIPP

-511 FNLDTTTSSKI
+511 FNLDTTTSSKV
-522 DRVEVAPKSRIS
+522 DKVEEAPKSLIS
-534 LEKIKGSKILV
+534 LEKIKGSKILL

-550 LNQQIAQEL
+550 LNQEIAQEL

-568 IANNGKEAVDLVNN
+568 IANNGKEAVNLVND

-600 EATMKIRETFAS
+600 EATMKIREAFAS

-623 ASEEDRDKCLKAGMD
+623 AGEEDRNKCLKAGMD

-651 SELCKWITPKDIDA
+651 SELCKWITPKDVDE
-665 KVQEPPKKAQSN
+665 KVQKLTKKAQSN
-677 NNSIVAIEGI
+677 NSIVAIDGI
-687 DIKAALRVVAG
+687 DIEAALRVVAG

-714 SQATDA
+714 SEATDA
-720 IKDALQNKDN
+720 IKDALKNKDN

-741 GTAASIGAMQL
+741 GTSASIGAMQL
-752 QEIAAKIEGYFTKP
+752 QKIAAKIEGYFTKP
-766 YDDEVFNN
+766 YDDSTFNN
-774 DLHFCEIELTN
+774 DLYLCEIELAN
-785 VTKNIS
+785 VIKNIL

-799 DTDNNVAKPLNLES
+799 DNDNNVAKTLNLES

-828 DTEANQLLDT
+828 DTEANQLLDK
-838 FQHDLSCLFGEEV
+838 FQHDLSNLFGEEV

-866 AATMVKKNIAW
+866 AATTVKKNISW

>member
-866 AATMVKKNIAW
+866 AATMVKKNISW

>member
-41 KRIIFANPRYM
+41 KQIIFANPRYM
-52 DMFEVKEEDLQTLT
+52 NMFEVKEEDLQTLT

-84 NNQENIVD
+84 SNQENIVD

-99 LTGIPLQVMGSF
+99 LTGTPLQVMGSF

-277 DKGEIIIALDLEEEL
+277 DKGEVIIALDLEEEL

-460 NQFKLKKPP
+460 NHFKLKKPP

-511 FNLDTTTSSKI
+511 FNLDTTTSSEI

-651 SELCKWITPKDIDA
+651 SELCKWITPKDIDE

-677 NNSIVAIEGI
+677 NAIVAIDGI

-785 VTKNIS
+785 VIKNIS

-866 AATMVKKNIAW
+866 AATMVKKNISW

>member
-1 MASIEKAQKII
+1 
-12 FELLKDLEEDTLNI
+12 
-26 LRNSPVALRIMRVSD
+26 MRVSD
-41 KRIIFANPRYM
+41 KQIIFANPRYM
-52 DMFEVKEEDLQTLT
+52 NMFEVKEEDLQTLT

-84 NNQENIVD
+84 SNQENIVD

-99 LTGIPLQVMGSF
+99 LTGTPLQVMGSF

-277 DKGEIIIALDLEEEL
+277 DKGEVIIALDLEEEL

-460 NQFKLKKPP
+460 NHFKLKKPP

-511 FNLDTTTSSKI
+511 FNLDTTTSGEI

-651 SELCKWITPKDIDA
+651 SELCKWITPKDIDE

-677 NNSIVAIEGI
+677 NAIVAIDGI

-785 VTKNIS
+785 VIKNIS

-866 AATMVKKNIAW
+866 AATMVKKNISW

>member
-41 KRIIFANPRYM
+41 KQIIFANPRYM
-52 DMFEVKEEDLQTLT
+52 NMFEVKEEDLQTLT

-84 NNQENIVD
+84 SNQENIVD

-99 LTGIPLQVMGSF
+99 LTGTPLQVMGSF

-277 DKGEIIIALDLEEEL
+277 DKGEVIIALDLEEEL

-460 NQFKLKKPP
+460 NHFKLKKPP

-651 SELCKWITPKDIDA
+651 SELCKWITPKDIDE

-677 NNSIVAIEGI
+677 NAIVAIDGI

-785 VTKNIS
+785 VIKNIS

-866 AATMVKKNIAW
+866 AATMVKKNISW

>member
-1 MASIEKAQKII
+1 MPSIEQAQKVI

-41 KRIIFANPRYM
+41 KQIIFANPRYM
-52 DMFEVKEEDLQTLT
+52 NMFEVKEEDLQTLT

-84 NNQENIVD
+84 SNQENIVD

-99 LTGIPLQVMGSF
+99 LTGTPLQVMGSF

-277 DKGEIIIALDLEEEL
+277 DKGEVIIALDLEEEL

-460 NQFKLKKPP
+460 NHFKLKKPP

-511 FNLDTTTSSKI
+511 FNLDTTTSGEI

-651 SELCKWITPKDIDA
+651 SELCKWITPKDIDE

-677 NNSIVAIEGI
+677 NAIVAIDGI

-785 VTKNIS
+785 VIKNIS

-866 AATMVKKNIAW
+866 AATMVKKNISW

>member
-1 MASIEKAQKII
+1 MPSIEQAQKVI
-12 FELLKDLEEDTLNI
+12 FELLTELEEDTLNI

-41 KRIIFANPRYM
+41 KQIIFANPRYM
-52 DMFEVKEEDLQTLT
+52 NMFEVKEEDLQTLT

-84 NNQENIVD
+84 SNQENIVD

-99 LTGIPLQVMGSF
+99 LTGTPLQVMGSF

-277 DKGEIIIALDLEEEL
+277 DKGEVIIALDLEEEL

-460 NQFKLKKPP
+460 NHFKLKKPP

-511 FNLDTTTSSKI
+511 FNLDTTTSGEI
-522 DRVEVAPKSRIS
+522 DRVEVAPKSQIS

-651 SELCKWITPKDIDA
+651 SELCKWITPKDIDE

-677 NNSIVAIEGI
+677 NAIVAIDGI

-785 VTKNIS
+785 VIKNIS

-866 AATMVKKNIAW
+866 AATMVKKNISW

>member
-41 KRIIFANPRYM
+41 KQIIFANPRYIN
-52 DMFEVKEEDLQTLT
+52 MFEVKEEDLQTLT

-84 NNQENIVD
+84 SNQENIVD

-99 LTGIPLQVMGSF
+99 LTGTPLQVMGSF

-277 DKGEIIIALDLEEEL
+277 DKGEVIIALDLEEEL

-460 NQFKLKKPP
+460 NHFKLKKPP

-511 FNLDTTTSSKI
+511 FNLDTTTSGEI

-651 SELCKWITPKDIDA
+651 SELCKWITPKDIDE

-677 NNSIVAIEGI
+677 NAIVAIDGI

-785 VTKNIS
+785 VIKNIS

-866 AATMVKKNIAW
+866 AATMVKKNISW

>member
-1 MASIEKAQKII
+1 MPSIEQAQKVI

-41 KRIIFANPRYM
+41 KHIIFANPRYM
-52 DMFEVKEEDLQTLT
+52 NMFEVKEEDLQTLT

-84 NNQENIVD
+84 SNQENIVD

-99 LTGIPLQVMGSF
+99 LTGTPLQVMGSF

-277 DKGEIIIALDLEEEL
+277 DKGEVIIALDLEEEL

-460 NQFKLKKPP
+460 NHFKLKKPP

-511 FNLDTTTSSKI
+511 FNLDTTTSGEI
-522 DRVEVAPKSRIS
+522 DRVEVAPKSQIS

-651 SELCKWITPKDIDA
+651 SELCKWITPKDIDE

-677 NNSIVAIEGI
+677 NAIVAIDGI

-785 VTKNIS
+785 VIKNIS

-866 AATMVKKNIAW
+866 AATMVKKNISW

>member
-432 DNKTPFDIIV
+432 DNKMPFDIIV

>member
-1 MASIEKAQKII
+1 MASIEKAQKLI
-12 FELLKDLEEDTLNI
+12 FELLKDIEEDTLNI
-26 LRNSPVALRIMRVSD
+26 LRNSPVALRIMRISD
-41 KRIIFANPRYM
+41 KHIIFANPRYM
-52 DMFEVKEEDLQTLT
+52 DMFEVKDEDLQTLT
-66 PVRVYQSPKTF
+66 PVRVYQDPKTF

-84 NNQENIVD
+84 SNQENIVD

-99 LTGIPLQVMGSF
+99 LSGTPLQVMGSF
-111 HHLRYMDQEVVLAW
+111 HHLRYMEQEVVLAW

-166 MTNLALKTEL
+166 MTNLAMKTEL

-224 LNNVSNIINQK
+224 LDNVSNIINQK
-235 CAEKNLELLFKI
+235 CAEKNLELLFKV
-247 TNKVPSQVIG
+247 TNKIPSQVIG
-257 DPLRL
+257 DPLRI

-277 DKGEIIIALDLEEEL
+277 DEGEVILALDLEEEL
-292 DNGFFVKFSV
+292 DDGFFVKFSV

-314 NKLFQAFQQADTSTS
+314 NKLFKSFQQADTSTS
-329 RKYGGTGLGLSISR
+329 RKYGGTGLGLSISK

-364 FWFTVKLIK
+364 FWFTAKLIK
-373 DTSGK
+373 DTSSK
-378 KRVLLKKDLESKR
+378 KRVLLKQDLETKR

-397 NDAAVEIMTEML
+397 NDAALEIMTEML
-409 KEMSMQVESANSGE
+409 KAMSMQVESANSGE
-423 RALELILEA
+423 RALELILNA
-432 DNKTPFDIIV
+432 DKKTPFDIIV

-460 NQFKLKKPP
+460 NQFKLKKTP
-469 SSILFS
+469 SNILFS

-486 KKQGIEHILTKPV
+486 EKHGIEHILTKPV

-511 FNLDTTTSSKI
+511 FNLDITTNNKI
-522 DRVEVAPKSRIS
+522 DEVEEAPKSQIS
-534 LEKIKGSKILV
+534 LEKIKGSKILL

-550 LNQQIAQEL
+550 LNQEIAQEL

-568 IANNGKEAVDLVNN
+568 IANNGKEAVNLVNDEN
-582 EDFDVVLMDMQ
+582 FDVVLMDMQ

-623 ASEEDRDKCLKAGMD
+623 AGEEDRERCLKAGMD

-651 SELCKWITPKDIDA
+651 SELCKWIAQKDVDEKLQKPA
-665 KVQEPPKKAQSN
+665 KKVQSN
-677 NNSIVAIEGI
+677 NSIGAIDGI
-687 DIKAALRVVAG
+687 DIEAALRVVAG

-720 IKDALQNKDN
+720 IKGALQNKDN

-741 GTAASIGAMQL
+741 GTSASIGAMKL

-774 DLHFCEIELTN
+774 DLHLCEIELAN
-785 VTKNIS
+785 VVKNVS

-799 DTDNNVAKPLNLES
+799 DTDNNVAKSLNLES

-828 DTEANQLLDT
+828 DTEANHLLDS
-838 FQHDLSCLFGEEV
+838 FQQDLISLFGEEI

-866 AATMVKKNIAW
+866 AATTIKKNITW

>member
-1 MASIEKAQKII
+1 MASIEKAQKLI
-12 FELLKDLEEDTLNI
+12 FELLKDIEEDTLNI

-41 KRIIFANPRYM
+41 KHIIFANPRYM
-52 DMFEVKEEDLQTLT
+52 DMFEVKDEDLQTLT
-66 PVRVYQSPKTF
+66 PVRVYQDSKTF
-77 EALSQRL
+77 EELSQRL
-84 NNQENIVD
+84 SNQENIVD

-99 LTGIPLQVMGSF
+99 LSGRPLQVMGSF
-111 HHLRYMDQEVVLAW
+111 HHLRYMEQEVVLAW

-166 MTNLALKTEL
+166 MTNLAMKTEL

-224 LNNVSNIINQK
+224 LDNVSNIINQK
-235 CAEKNLELLFKI
+235 CAEKNLELLFKVS
-247 TNKVPSQVIG
+247 NKIPSQVIG
-257 DPLRL
+257 DPLRI

-277 DKGEIIIALDLEEEL
+277 DEGEVILALDLEEEL
-292 DNGFFVKFSV
+292 DDGFFVKFSV

-314 NKLFQAFQQADTSTS
+314 NKLFKSFQQADTSTS
-329 RKYGGTGLGLSISR
+329 RKYGGTGLGLSISK

-364 FWFTVKLIK
+364 FWFTAKLIK
-373 DTSGK
+373 DTSSK
-378 KRVLLKKDLESKR
+378 KRVLLKKDLETKR

-397 NDAAVEIMTEML
+397 NDAALEIMTEML
-409 KEMSMQVESANSGE
+409 KAMSMQVESTNSGE
-423 RALELILEA
+423 RALELILNA
-432 DNKTPFDIIV
+432 DKKTPFDIIV

-454 ELVKSI
+454 ELIKSV
-460 NQFKLKKPP
+460 NQFKLKKTP
-469 SSILFS
+469 SNILFS
-475 NVSQDELSNEA
+475 NVSQNELSNEA
-486 KKQGIEHILTKPV
+486 EKHGIEHILTKPV
-499 NASVLFEVILSI
+499 NASVLFEVILLI
-511 FNLDTTTSSKI
+511 FNLDIPTNNKI
-522 DRVEVAPKSRIS
+522 DEVEEAPKSQIS
-534 LEKIKGSKILV
+534 LEKIKGSKILL

-550 LNQQIAQEL
+550 LNQEIAQEL
-559 LTDEGFKVT
+559 LTDEGFKVI
-568 IANNGKEAVDLVNN
+568 IANNGKEAVNLVND

-623 ASEEDRDKCLKAGMD
+623 AGEEDRERCLKAGMD

-651 SELCKWITPKDIDA
+651 SELCKWIAPKDVDE
-665 KVQEPPKKAQSN
+665 KLQEPTKKVQSN
-677 NNSIVAIEGI
+677 NSISAIDGI
-687 DIKAALRVVAG
+687 DIEAALRVVAG

-714 SQATDA
+714 SQAADA
-720 IKDALQNKDN
+720 IKGALQKKDN

-741 GTAASIGAMQL
+741 GTSASIGAINL

-774 DLHFCEIELTN
+774 DLHLCEIELAN
-785 VTKNIS
+785 VVKNVS

-799 DTDNNVAKPLNLES
+799 DTDNNVAKSLNLES

-828 DTEANQLLDT
+828 DTEANHLLDSY
-838 FQHDLSCLFGEEV
+838 QQDLISLFGEEI

-866 AATMVKKNIAW
+866 AATTIKKNITW

>member
-1 MASIEKAQKII
+1 MASIDKAQKVI
-12 FELLKDLEEDTLNI
+12 FELLKDIEEDTLNI

-41 KRIIFANPRYM
+41 KHIIFANPRYM
-52 DMFEVKEEDLQTLT
+52 DMFEVKDEDLQTLT
-66 PVRVYQSPKTF
+66 PVRVYQDPKTF
-77 EALSQRL
+77 EALSERL
-84 NNQENIVD
+84 SNQENIVD

-99 LTGIPLQVMGSF
+99 LSGTPLQVMGSF
-111 HHLRYMDQEVVLAW
+111 HHLRYMEQEVVLAW

-224 LNNVSNIINQK
+224 LDNVSNIISQK
-235 CAEKNLELLFKI
+235 CAEKNLELLFKV

-277 DKGEIIIALDLEEEL
+277 DEGEVILALDLEEEL
-292 DNGFFVKFSV
+292 DDGFFVKFSV

-314 NKLFQAFQQADTSTS
+314 NKLFQSFQQADTSTS
-329 RKYGGTGLGLSISR
+329 RKYGGTGLGLSISK

-364 FWFTVKLIK
+364 FWFTAKLIK
-373 DTSGK
+373 DTSSK

-397 NDAAVEIMTEML
+397 NDAALEIMIEML

-432 DNKTPFDIIV
+432 DKKSPFDIIV

-454 ELVKSI
+454 ELVKSVH
-460 NQFKLKKPP
+460 QFKLKNPP
-469 SSILFS
+469 ASILFS
-475 NVSQDELSNEA
+475 NVSQDELSNDA
-486 KKQGIEHILTKPV
+486 KKHGIEHILTKPV

-511 FNLDTTTSSKI
+511 FNLDTTTNSKI
-522 DRVEVAPKSRIS
+522 DKVEEAPKSQIS
-534 LEKIKGSKILV
+534 LEKIKGSKILL

-550 LNQQIAQEL
+550 LNQEIAQEL

-568 IANNGKEAVDLVNN
+568 IANNGKEAVSLVND

-612 DTLPILAMTAN
+612 NTLPILAMTAN
-623 ASEEDRDKCLKAGMD
+623 AGEEDREKCLKAGMD

-651 SELCKWITPKDIDA
+651 SELCKWIVPKDVDEKLQESA
-665 KVQEPPKKAQSN
+665 KKVQSN
-677 NNSIVAIEGI
+677 NSIGAIDGI
-687 DIKAALRVVAG
+687 DIEAALRVVAG
-698 KQSLLNKMLTT
+698 KQSLLNKMLKT
-709 FVADQ
+709 FVTDQ
-714 SQATDA
+714 SQAIHA

-741 GTAASIGAMQL
+741 GTSASIGAKQL
-752 QEIAAKIEGYFTKP
+752 QEIASKIEGYFTKP

-774 DLHFCEIELTN
+774 DLQLCEIELEN
-785 VTKNIS
+785 VVKNVS
-791 LALSDINK
+791 LALSDIDK
-799 DTDNNVAKPLNLES
+799 DTNSNVAKPLNLES
-813 VKVTVDKLSEYLENN
+813 VKVTVDKLLEHLANN
-828 DTEANQLLDT
+828 DTEANQLLDS
-838 FQHDLSCLFGEEV
+838 FQQDLISLFGNET

-866 AATMVKKNIAW
+866 AATTIKKNITW

>member
-1 MASIEKAQKII
+1 MASIEKAQKLI
-12 FELLKDLEEDTLNI
+12 FELLKDIEEDTLNI

-41 KRIIFANPRYM
+41 KHIIFANPRYM
-52 DMFEVKEEDLQTLT
+52 DMFEVKDEDLQTLT
-66 PVRVYQSPKTF
+66 PVRVYQDPKTF

-84 NNQENIVD
+84 SNQENIVD

-99 LTGIPLQVMGSF
+99 LSGTPLQVMGSF
-111 HHLRYMDQEVVLAW
+111 HHLRYMEQEVVLAW

-166 MTNLALKTEL
+166 MTNLAMKTEL

-224 LNNVSNIINQK
+224 LDNVSNIINQK

-247 TNKVPSQVIG
+247 TNKIPSQVIG
-257 DPLRL
+257 DPLRI

-277 DKGEIIIALDLEEEL
+277 DEGEVILALDLEEEL
-292 DNGFFVKFSV
+292 DDGFFVKFSV

-314 NKLFQAFQQADTSTS
+314 NKLFKSFQQADTSTS
-329 RKYGGTGLGLSISR
+329 RKYGGTGLGLSISK

-353 GVESEYGKGST
+353 GVESKYGKGST
-364 FWFTVKLIK
+364 FWFTAKLIK
-373 DTSGK
+373 DTSSK
-378 KRVLLKKDLESKR
+378 KRVLLKQDLETKR

-397 NDAAVEIMTEML
+397 NDAALEIMTEML
-409 KEMSMQVESANSGE
+409 KAMSMQVESANSGE
-423 RALELILEA
+423 RALELILNA
-432 DNKTPFDIIV
+432 DKKTPFDIIV

-454 ELVKSI
+454 ELVKSV
-460 NQFKLKKPP
+460 NQFKLKKTP
-469 SSILFS
+469 SNILFS

-486 KKQGIEHILTKPV
+486 EKHGIEHILTKPV
-499 NASVLFEVILSI
+499 NASVLFEVILLI
-511 FNLDTTTSSKI
+511 FNLDIPTNNKI
-522 DRVEVAPKSRIS
+522 DEVEEAPKSQIS
-534 LEKIKGSKILV
+534 LEKIKGSKILL

-550 LNQQIAQEL
+550 LNQEIAQEL

-568 IANNGKEAVDLVNN
+568 IANNGKEAVNLVND

-623 ASEEDRDKCLKAGMD
+623 AGEEDRERCLKAGMD

-651 SELCKWITPKDIDA
+651 SELCKWIAQKDVDE
-665 KVQEPPKKAQSN
+665 KLQEPIKKVQSN
-677 NNSIVAIEGI
+677 NSIGAIDGI
-687 DIKAALRVVAG
+687 DIEAALRVVAG

-720 IKDALQNKDN
+720 IKGALQNKDN

-741 GTAASIGAMQL
+741 GTSASIGAIKL

-774 DLHFCEIELTN
+774 DLHLCEIELAN
-785 VTKNIS
+785 VVKNVS

-799 DTDNNVAKPLNLES
+799 DTDNNVAKSLNLES

-828 DTEANQLLDT
+828 DTEANHLLDSY
-838 FQHDLSCLFGEEV
+838 QQDLISLFGEEI

-866 AATMVKKNIAW
+866 AATTIKKNITW

>member
-1 MASIEKAQKII
+1 MASIEKAQKLI
-12 FELLKDLEEDTLNI
+12 FELLKDIEEDTLNI
-26 LRNSPVALRIMRVSD
+26 LRNSPVALRIMRISD
-41 KRIIFANPRYM
+41 KHIIFANPRYM
-52 DMFEVKEEDLQTLT
+52 DMFEVKDEDLQTLT
-66 PVRVYQSPKTF
+66 PVRVYQDPKTF

-84 NNQENIVD
+84 SNQENIVD

-99 LTGIPLQVMGSF
+99 LSGTPLQVMGSF
-111 HHLRYMDQEVVLAW
+111 HHLRYMEQEVVLAW

-166 MTNLALKTEL
+166 MTNLAMKTEL

-224 LNNVSNIINQK
+224 LDNVSNIINQK
-235 CAEKNLELLFKI
+235 CAEKNLELLFKV
-247 TNKVPSQVIG
+247 TNKIPSQVIG
-257 DPLRL
+257 DPLRI

-277 DKGEIIIALDLEEEL
+277 DEGEVILALDLEEEL
-292 DNGFFVKFSV
+292 DDGFFVKFSV

-314 NKLFQAFQQADTSTS
+314 NKLFKSFQQADTSTS
-329 RKYGGTGLGLSISR
+329 RKYGGTGLGLSISK

-348 MHGSV
+348 MHGGV

-364 FWFTVKLIK
+364 FWFTAKLIK
-373 DTSGK
+373 DTSSK
-378 KRVLLKKDLESKR
+378 KRVLFKQDLETKR

-397 NDAAVEIMTEML
+397 NDAALEIMTEML
-409 KEMSMQVESANSGE
+409 KAMSMQVESANSGE
-423 RALELILEA
+423 RALELILNA
-432 DNKTPFDIIV
+432 DKKTPFDIIV

-454 ELVKSI
+454 ELIKSV
-460 NQFKLKKPP
+460 NQFKLKKTP
-469 SSILFS
+469 SNILFS

-486 KKQGIEHILTKPV
+486 EKHGIEHILTKPV

-511 FNLDTTTSSKI
+511 FNLDITTNNKI
-522 DRVEVAPKSRIS
+522 DEVEEAPKSQIS
-534 LEKIKGSKILV
+534 LEKIKGSKILL

-550 LNQQIAQEL
+550 LNQEIAQEL

-568 IANNGKEAVDLVNN
+568 IANNGKEAVNLVNDEN
-582 EDFDVVLMDMQ
+582 FDVVLMDMQ

-623 ASEEDRDKCLKAGMD
+623 AGEEDRERCLKAGMD

-651 SELCKWITPKDIDA
+651 SELCKWIAQKDVDEKLQKPTK
-665 KVQEPPKKAQSN
+665 KVQSN
-677 NNSIVAIEGI
+677 NSIGAIDGI
-687 DIKAALRVVAG
+687 DIEAALRVVAG

-720 IKDALQNKDN
+720 IKGALQNKDN

-741 GTAASIGAMQL
+741 GTSASIGAIKL

-774 DLHFCEIELTN
+774 DLHLCEIELAN
-785 VTKNIS
+785 VVKNVS

-799 DTDNNVAKPLNLES
+799 DTDNNVAKSLNLES

-828 DTEANQLLDT
+828 DTEANHLLDS
-838 FQHDLSCLFGEEV
+838 FQQDLISLFGEEI

-866 AATMVKKNIAW
+866 AATTIKKNITW

>member
-41 KRIIFANPRYM
+41 KQIIFANPRYM
-52 DMFEVKEEDLQTLT
+52 NMFEVKEEDLQTLT

-84 NNQENIVD
+84 SNQENIVD

-99 LTGIPLQVMGSF
+99 LTGTPLQVMGSF

-277 DKGEIIIALDLEEEL
+277 DKGDVIIALDLEEEL

-460 NQFKLKKPP
+460 NHFKLKKPP

-511 FNLDTTTSSKI
+511 FNLDTTTSGEI

-651 SELCKWITPKDIDA
+651 SELCKWITPKDIDE

-677 NNSIVAIEGI
+677 NAIVAIDGI

-785 VTKNIS
+785 VIKNIS

-866 AATMVKKNIAW
+866 AATMVKKNISW